1 MTINYNIKLSKILDK
16 NQVKST
22 ILIIHD
28 VSCTAYSSCFLLS
41 IWQRRKIQQKYFD
54 ENKWCSLNIINK
66 CNNKNTLE
74 WIVNWL
80 WYIIHF
86 YHDILMHKVIR
97 DR

>member
-1 MTINYNIKLSKILDK
+1 MTIDYNIKLSKILDK

-54 ENKWCSLNIINK
+54 KNKWCSL
-66 CNNKNTLE
+66 TLLVSVITKIHWNE
-74 WIVNWL
+74 LWIG
-80 WYIIHF
+80 Y
-86 YHDILMHKVIR
+86 DI
-97 DR
+97 